1 MATRGPKPRKQG
13 KPKPKPLKAKP
24 RNRFMTY
31 SKMSE
36 ATFLAILKGFAD
48 QQTVPQIASKTD
60 VSERSVRDIV
70 WKLRQLMYEMVMF
83 DPHAFRGINLY
94 IAHEGKPLP
103 RGEALIKKCS
113 SQQMVD
119 AFMKH
124 HGMRRRNFD
133 HAKYTLIAIENAV
146 RSYARMAG
154 DPLELLEPS
163 EEVLNARGLAKHGLQ
178 VLAEDSDPSTES
190 LEEAVQLG
198 QDAEELERLADE
210 VRTLEG
216 GVAVSKAIRP
226 YASANSVIFRD
237 MKRYL
242 VQHPL

>member
-1 MATRGPKPRKQG
+1 
-13 KPKPKPLKAKP
+13 
-24 RNRFMTY
+24 MTY

-36 ATFLAILKGFAD
+36 ATFLAMLKGFAD
-48 QQTVPQIASKTD
+48 QQTVQQIASKTD

-70 WKLRQLMYEMVMF
+70 WKLRQCMYDMVMF

-103 RGEALIKKCS
+103 RGEALIRKCS

-163 EEVLNARGLAKHGLQ
+163 GEVMKARELARDGMQ
-178 VLAEDSDPSTES
+178 VLANDSDPSPES
-190 LEEAVQLG
+190 REEAERISR
-198 QDAEELERLADE
+198 DAQELEKLADE

-226 YASANSVIFRD
+226 YSNANNVIFRD

-242 VQHPL
+242 IQHPL

>member
-1 MATRGPKPRKQG
+1 MAKRGPKPQKQARQS
-13 KPKPKPLKAKP
+13 LKVKP
-24 RNRFMTY
+24 RNRLMTY

-48 QQTVPQIASKTD
+48 QQTVPQIASKTG

-70 WKLRQLMYEMVMF
+70 WKLRKRMYEMVMF

-103 RGEALIKKCS
+103 RGEALIKKCAS
-113 SQQMVD
+113 EQMVD

-163 EEVLNARGLAKHGLQ
+163 EEVIKARGLAKHGWQ
-178 VLAEDSDPSTES
+178 VLADDSDQSPERRA
-190 LEEAVQLG
+190 EAVQLSR
-198 QDAEELERLADE
+198 DAEELERLADE
-210 VRTLEG
+210 VRMLEG

-226 YASANSVIFRD
+226 YAHASGVIFRD
-237 MKRYL
+237 MKQYL
-242 VQHPL
+242 IQHPL